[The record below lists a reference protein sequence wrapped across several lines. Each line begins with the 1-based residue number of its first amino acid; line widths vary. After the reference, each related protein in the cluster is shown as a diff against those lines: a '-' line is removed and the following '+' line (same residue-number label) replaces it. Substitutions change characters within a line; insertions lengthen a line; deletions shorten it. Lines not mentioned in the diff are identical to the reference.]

1 MFQVKNLSSVPTVLP
16 SPVEAVGGISES
28 EIQKARSQLKP
39 SRSFPN
45 DFKNNGMMNQ
55 KIPETNNHL
64 NEEGDN
70 SSSGVSSDQVSY
82 LCRLTISELQAV
94 AVERI

>member
-1 MFQVKNLSSVPTVLP
+1 MTNLTSLPAVLP

-45 DFKNNGMMNQ
+45 DFKNNGSNR
-55 KIPETNNHL
+55 KNPDSGNHMS
-64 NEEGDN
+64 EEGDN
-70 SSSGVSSDQVSY
+70 SSSGVSSDQVS
-82 LCRLTISELQAV
+82 TIEHSV
-94 AVERI
+94 